1 MMAGPVIRPF
11 ASKENWTMRSF
22 DLSPLFHTSVGFDRL
37 NRMLDTANRGDE
49 RSQNYPPYNIEK
61 LNDNA
66 YRIIMAVAGFGEDDI
81 ELTQHEN
88 ALTITGK
95 AQEGEKDAAKFLHQG
110 IARRGFQRRFELAD
124 YIRVSSAN
132 MENGM
137 LAVDLTREVPEEMKP
152 RRIEIQSGS
161 VLEHKAA

>member
-1 MMAGPVIRPF
+1 
-11 ASKENWTMRSF
+11 MRNF
-22 DLSPLFHTSVGFDRL
+22 DLSPLFHTTVGFDRL
-37 NRMLDTANRGDE
+37 NRMLDTATRVDD
-49 RSQNYPPYNIEK
+49 RTQNYPPYNIEK
-61 LNDNA
+61 VSDDA
-66 YRIIMAVAGFGEDDI
+66 YRIIMAVAGFGENDI

-95 AQEGEKDAAKFLHQG
+95 SPEAEKDEAKVLHQG

-124 YIRVSSAN
+124 YIRVSGAN

-137 LAVDLTREVPEEMKP
+137 LYVDLVRETPEEMKP

>member
-1 MMAGPVIRPF
+1 
-11 ASKENWTMRSF
+11 MRSF

-37 NRMLDTANRGDE
+37 NRMLDTANRVDD
-49 RSQNYPPYNIEK
+49 RATNYPPYNIEK
-61 LNDNA
+61 LDDNA
-66 YRIIMAVAGFGEDDI
+66 YRIVMAVAGFGEDDI

-95 AQEGEKDAAKFLHQG
+95 SQEATAETAKMLHQG

-124 YIRVSSAN
+124 YIRVTGAN

-137 LAVDLTREVPEEMKP
+137 LSVELEREMPEEMKP
-152 RRIEIQSGS
+152 RRIEVKSGNVLDHQS
-161 VLEHKAA
+161 AA

>member
-1 MMAGPVIRPF
+1 
-11 ASKENWTMRSF
+11 MRNF
-22 DLSPLFHTSVGFDRL
+22 DLSPLFHSTVGFDRL
-37 NRMLDTANRGDE
+37 NRMLDTANRVDD
-49 RSQNYPPYNIEK
+49 RTQNYPPYNIEK
-61 LNDNA
+61 VSEDA
-66 YRIIMAVAGFGEDDI
+66 YRVIMAVAGFGENDI

-95 AQEGEKDAAKFLHQG
+95 SPEAEKDTAKVLHQG

-124 YIRVSSAN
+124 YIRVNGAT

-137 LAVDLTREVPEEMKP
+137 LYVDLVRETPEEMKP

>member
-1 MMAGPVIRPF
+1 
-11 ASKENWTMRSF
+11 MRNF

-37 NRMLDTANRGDE
+37 NRMLDTANRVDE

-61 LNDNA
+61 LDENA

-95 AQEGEKDAAKFLHQG
+95 GQEGEKDATKFLHQG

-124 YIRVSSAN
+124 YIRVTGAN

-137 LAVDLTREVPEEMKP
+137 LSVELTREVPEEMKP
-152 RRIEIQSGS
+152 RRIEIQSS
-161 VLEHKAA
+161 NVLEHKAA

>member
-1 MMAGPVIRPF
+1 
-11 ASKENWTMRSF
+11 MRSF

-37 NRMLDTANRGDE
+37 NRMLDTANRVDE
-49 RSQNYPPYNIEK
+49 RTQNYPPYNIEK
-61 LNDNA
+61 LDENS

-95 AQEGEKDAAKFLHQG
+95 AQETNSNGEKDASKVLHQG

-124 YIRVSSAN
+124 YIRVTGAN
-132 MENGM
+132 LENGM
-137 LAVDLTREVPEEMKP
+137 LSVELMREVPEEMKP

>member
-1 MMAGPVIRPF
+1 
-11 ASKENWTMRSF
+11 MRNF
-22 DLSPLFHTSVGFDRL
+22 DLSPLFHTTVGFDRL
-37 NRMLDTANRGDE
+37 NRMLDTANRVDD
-49 RSQNYPPYNIEK
+49 RTQNYPPYNIEK
-61 LNDNA
+61 VSEDA
-66 YRIIMAVAGFGEDDI
+66 YRVIMAVAGFGENDI

-95 AQEGEKDAAKFLHQG
+95 SPEAEKDTAKVLHQG

-124 YIRVSSAN
+124 YIRVNGAT

-137 LAVDLTREVPEEMKP
+137 LYVDLVRETPEEMKP